1 MEQQTKVGM
10 VDWKRAMVLTE
21 TSATVADLHCCYRLL
36 VTMNAE
42 EQTSFLIA
50 IESEGEEAVE
60 SVGAELERAIGWFER
75 IALGK
80 VTPCGLH
87 DVIEDFW
94 HTEYGA

>member
-21 TSATVADLHCCYRLL
+21 ASAAVADLRCCYRLL
-36 VTMNAE
+36 VTMNE
-42 EQTSFLIA
+42 KEQTSFLIA

-75 IALGK
+75 IVWGK

-87 DVIEDFW
+87 DVLEDFW
-94 HTEYGA
+94 QTESIG